1 MKLQSIMPRYVKA
14 VPSSMEEGVL
24 YISSYGSA
32 IHSCCCGCG
41 CEVVTPLGPAQWHI
55 TTEEGAVTLRP
66 SVGSWN
72 LPCQS
77 HYLITHNK
85 VEWAA
90 KFSPEEIAANRRADD
105 AARHAHY
112 DAQEIGFWKKLWVRI
127 KLYFGI
133 C

>member
-1 MKLQSIMPRYVKA
+1 MKLQSITPRYVKA
-14 VPSSMEEGVL
+14 VPSSLEEGVL

-41 CEVVTPLGPAQWHI
+41 SEVVTPLGPAQWQL
-55 TTEEGAVTLRP
+55 TKERYTVTLRP

-77 HYLITHNK
+77 HYLITRNK

-90 KFSPEEIAANRRADD
+90 KFSPEQIAANQRADN
-105 AARHAHY
+105 AAKHAHY
-112 DAQEIGFWKKLWVRI
+112 DVPKAGFWKGIRNWLKKL
-127 KLYFGI
+127 LGM
-133 C
+133 

>member
-1 MKLQSIMPRYVKA
+1 MKQHSITPRYVKA
-14 VPSSMEEGVL
+14 VPSSLEEGVL

-41 CEVVTPLGPAQWHI
+41 SEVVTPLGPAQWHL
-55 TTEEGAVTLRP
+55 TREDDTVTLRP

-77 HYLITHNK
+77 HYLITRNR

-90 KFSPEEIAANRRADD
+90 KFSPEQIAANQRADN
-105 AARHAHY
+105 AAKHAHY
-112 DAQEIGFWKKLWVRI
+112 DAPKIGFWKKLWN
-127 KLYFGI
+127 KLKNIFSA
-133 C
+133 